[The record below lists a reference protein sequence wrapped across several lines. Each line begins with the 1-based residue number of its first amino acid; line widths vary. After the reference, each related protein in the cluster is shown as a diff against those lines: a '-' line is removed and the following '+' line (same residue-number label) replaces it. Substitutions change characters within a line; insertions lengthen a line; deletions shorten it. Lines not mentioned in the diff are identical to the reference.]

1 MYSKETLTLG
11 PGVNVKDF
19 HFSYADDQDGAND
32 KYDGLVAAIV
42 ARPDPITVNELY
54 S

>member
-11 PGVNVKDF
+11 PGVTVKDF

-32 KYDGLVAAIV
+32 KYDGLVG
-42 ARPDPITVNELY
+42 LGG
-54 S
+54 